1 MTLEEDRLRL
11 IWQLTVFQGPR
22 HLLFLLSTVPTVE
35 LSIFGV
41 NISQEEE
48 NMKKNM
54 LLPLRKLPR
63 SLLEHFC
70 FPLLGQHFIG
80 DVGDHSNSYL
90 LGPHCEDQ
98 MN

>member
-1 MTLEEDRLRL
+1 MTAYSFSGTQAPSVSFIHRSNSGAFHFRDEYFAGGRK
-11 IWQLTVFQGPR
+11 
-22 HLLFLLSTVPTVE
+22 H
-35 LSIFGV
+35 
-41 NISQEEE
+41 EEE
-48 NMKKNM
+48 YAPSFKET
-54 LLPLRKLPR
+54 PR